1 MANKTYITVS
11 FNTEGDRDILR
22 WLGQQENR
30 SAAVRDVIREH
41 LAQGGVTIGHVYRAI
56 QELERKLQAGL
67 VVRPD
72 DGGDGLDRDVP
83 ADVAAALDALG
94 KV

>member
-1 MANKTYITVS
+1 MASKTYVTIS

-22 WLGQQENR
+22 WLERQENR

-41 LAQGGVTIGHVYRAI
+41 LGQGGVTIGHVYRAI
-56 QELERKLQAGL
+56 QDLERKLQAGL
-67 VVRPD
+67 VVRPGD
-72 DGGDGLDRDVP
+72 DGGKLDSDVP
-83 ADVAAALDALG
+83 ADIAAALDALG